1 MLVEEGKI
9 VDGKVTVITKFGAFV
24 QLPEGKNGLVH
35 ISEVS
40 EQYVKDVREH
50 LTENQKVRV
59 KILSITPEGKI
70 SLSIRKAMPS
80 RTRPGNKRIADD
92 DSNNNS
98 QQQEELS
105 FEDRLAKF
113 MKDSD
118 ERQHEIKRSFESKRG
133 CSNSKKSSRR

>member
-40 EQYVKDVREH
+40 EQYVKDIREH
-50 LTENQKVRV
+50 LTENQDVRV
-59 KILSITPEGKI
+59 KILSIAPDGKI

-80 RTRPGNKRIADD
+80 KQKQGSRRDD
-92 DSNNNS
+92 DNTNS
-98 QQQEELS
+98 QQESLS

-118 ERQHEIKRSFESKRG
+118 ERQHDIKRSFESKRG
-133 CSNSKKSSRR
+133 CGNPKKSSRR

>member
-9 VDGKVTVITKFGAFV
+9 VDGKVTAITKFGAFV

-40 EQYVKDVREH
+40 EQYVKDIREH
-50 LTENQKVRV
+50 LTENQDVRV
-59 KILSITPEGKI
+59 KILSIAPDGKI

-80 RTRPGNKRIADD
+80 RPKQGNRRAVD
-92 DSNNNS
+92 DSNDDS
-98 QQQEELS
+98 QQENLS

-118 ERQHEIKRSFESKRG
+118 ERQHDIKKSFESKRG
-133 CSNSKKSSRR
+133 CGNPKKSSRR

>member
-50 LTENQKVRV
+50 LTENQDVRV
-59 KILSITPEGKI
+59 KILSIAPDGKI
-70 SLSIRKAMPS
+70 SLSIRKAVPS
-80 RTRPGNKRIADD
+80 KSQQGNKNVIDD
-92 DSNNNS
+92 NNNNDK
-98 QQQEELS
+98 QEELS

-118 ERQHEIKRSFESKRG
+118 ERQHDLKRSFENKRG
-133 CSNSKKSSRR
+133 CGNSKKSSRR